1 MSLGS
6 PKGPGFIGKINA
18 PAWSRKPRS
27 HYPMAYDHLRSDT
40 IAAIATPIGQAGI
53 GIIRLS
59 GPEATGI
66 AGKIFRPHRAGAGLE
81 NRRLYLGHIIDP
93 DSGALIDEVL
103 LTRMRAPHSYTCE
116 DVVEIQSHSGYLLL
130 SRILRLVM
138 DAGARLAK
146 PGEFTFRAYMNGRID
161 LTQAEALVDLINAKS
176 DRALQL
182 ASQQIRGDFKE
193 DVERLRRRAV
203 AILARLEVAIDFPE
217 EEDGEFH
224 GEEIASRISGEL
236 IQPINTI
243 MAAHAQR
250 KIWVDGVQT
259 VIAGC
264 VNVGKSS
271 LLNQLLNEERAIVTP
286 IPGTTRDII
295 ESTIHIEGI
304 PLRLM
309 DTAGFREVNGDVERI
324 GMRLAEKKL
333 AEADLSLIVLD
344 QSHPLTREDTDIMAK
359 TRGRKRL
366 ILLNKIDLPSGLDRR
381 ALEREVNGAPVVRIS
396 ALTGEG
402 IPELCKAIEQLVTAG
417 EGDLD
422 ASHAVPNLRHQKA
435 LEDSLGFFR
444 QAMANTKE
452 GLPAEIIA
460 ADLQCGLDTLG
471 EITGE
476 AADGEVLERIFS
488 EFCIGK

>member
-1 MSLGS
+1 
-6 PKGPGFIGKINA
+6 
-18 PAWSRKPRS
+18 
-27 HYPMAYDHLRSDT
+27 MAYNHLRSDT

-53 GIIRLS
+53 GIIRIS
-59 GPEATGI
+59 GPEASGI
-66 AGKIFRPHRAGAGLE
+66 AQKIFRPHRPAPAALK
-81 NRRLYLGHIIDP
+81 NRRLCLGHILDP

-138 DAGARLAK
+138 DTGARLAR

-161 LTQAEALVDLINAKS
+161 LTQAEALVDLINARS

-193 DVERLRRRAV
+193 NVEHLRKKAV
-203 AILARLEVAIDFPE
+203 AILAQLEVAIDFPE
-217 EEDGEFH
+217 EEDGEFQ

-236 IQPINTI
+236 VQPIDAI

-250 KIWVDGVQT
+250 RIWVDGVQT

-271 LLNQLLNEERAIVTP
+271 LLNRLLKEERAIVTP

-309 DTAGFREVNGDVERI
+309 DTAGFREVDGDVEKI

-333 AEADLSLIVLD
+333 AEADLSLVVLD
-344 QSHPLTREDTDIMAK
+344 QSRPLTREDTGMMAK
-359 TRGRKRL
+359 TKGGKRL

-381 ALEREVNGAPVVRIS
+381 AVEREADDAPIVRVS

-402 IPELCKAIEQLVTAG
+402 IPELCTAIKDVVMAG
-417 EGDLD
+417 EGDLG
-422 ASHAVPNLRHQKA
+422 ASHVAPNLRHQKA

-444 QAMANTKE
+444 QAVANTKE
-452 GLPAEIIA
+452 SLPAEILA
-460 ADLQCGLDTLG
+460 ADLQSGLDALG

>member
-1 MSLGS
+1 
-6 PKGPGFIGKINA
+6 
-18 PAWSRKPRS
+18 
-27 HYPMAYDHLRSDT
+27 MAYDHLTSDT
-40 IAAIATPIGQAGI
+40 ITAIATPIGQAGI
-53 GIIRLS
+53 GIIRIS
-59 GPEATGI
+59 GPEAPGI
-66 AGKIFRPHRAGAGLE
+66 ADKIFRPHRPAQAAKHRMLS
-81 NRRLYLGHIIDP
+81 LGHIIDP
-93 DSGALIDEVL
+93 DSGVLIDEVL

-116 DVVEIQSHSGYLLL
+116 EVVEIQSHSGYLLL

-146 PGEFTFRAYMNGRID
+146 PGEFTFRAYLNGRID

-182 ASQQIRGDFKE
+182 ATQQIRGDFKE
-193 DVERLRRRAV
+193 GVIGLRREAI
-203 AILARLEVAIDFPE
+203 AILALVEVAIDFPE
-217 EEDGEFH
+217 EEDGQFQ
-224 GEEIASRISGEL
+224 GQEIALRIDKGL
-236 IQPINTI
+236 VHPIDTLV
-243 MAAHAQR
+243 AAHAQR

-259 VIAGC
+259 VIVGC

-271 LLNQLLNEERAIVTP
+271 LLNRLLNEERAIVTP

-295 ESTIHIEGI
+295 ESFIHIEGI

-324 GMRLAEKKL
+324 GIRLAEEKL

-344 QSHPLTREDTDIMAK
+344 QSRPLSREDTRIMEKA
-359 TRGRKRL
+359 RGGKRL
-366 ILLNKIDLPSGLDRR
+366 IILNKIDLPPGLDQRTLDR
-381 ALEREVNGAPVVRIS
+381 DVNGAPIVRIS

-402 IPELCKAIEQLVTAG
+402 IPELCRAIEAVVMAG
-417 EGDLD
+417 EGDLG

-435 LEDSLGFFR
+435 LEDSREFFR
-444 QAMANTKE
+444 QAMANTRA
-452 GLPAEIIA
+452 GLPPEIIA
-460 ADLQCGLDTLG
+460 ADLQSGLDALG

-476 AADGEVLERIFS
+476 TATGEVLERIFS